1 MAMSWLIKSMNNDI
15 EENFLFYVT
24 AKEIWDTTKETYLKN
39 ENMLELFKMESILH
53 DLCQGDLSVT

>member
-1 MAMSWLIKSMNNDI
+1 MAMSWLINSMNNDT

-24 AKEIWDTTKETYLKN
+24 AKEIWDTTKETYLNNKN
-39 ENMLELFKMESILH
+39 RLELFEMESILH

>member
-24 AKEIWDTTKETYLKN
+24 AKEIWDTTKETYLNNKN
-39 ENMLELFKMESILH
+39 RLELFEMESILH